1 MLKKYTHTYKRAI
14 MLLCILISGIVI
26 TACNND
32 DDGIG
37 NITQLNSFGPS
48 PALRGG
54 DLRFIGVN
62 LDKVTTII
70 LPGNVEVTSFKEKT
84 SSLIVIEVPEETVEG
99 KVILKTSNGDIETKT
114 ILGISEPI
122 TIESI
127 EPIVVRPGDVITIK
141 GTYLNLI
148 DKVAFSDNKVV
159 ADFES
164 QSKSEIKVKVPHD
177 AQTGNLILITPVE
190 DEGEIPIEVE
200 SEEELEVILPK
211 ATALSPKKIRPN
223 EDLIINGTNLDLAIA
238 LVFPGGTR
246 IDKEDF
252 TLTED
257 GEILVKV
264 PQNSQDGAVSLIAP
278 STVETPSSEELEMI
292 VPTLTSL
299 TPNPVKRGEEITV
312 KGANLDLVTSVKF
325 NTIEVNDED
334 ELVQTEGE
342 IMDGGSATEIK
353 VKVPSNAT
361 DGIVAFNT
369 AASKVIESADVLTLF
384 EPVITSIAPLTVKTK
399 EDITILGDYL
409 DLVSKVIFEG
419 NIEGN
424 IVSSSASELIVTVS
438 PKSLPGKITLV
449 ANNGKKTLSDQ
460 ALDIQFRD
468 VPTITSI
475 PTTTSPGQ
483 MIMIEGTNLDLTV
496 DVVFPN
502 NIKATTF
509 GLKTST
515 HLEVMVPANA
525 EVGEGKVKLIT
536 TLGEFVES
544 EMITIQGQISYYIYN
559 DALNSSDWDLWGGWG
574 LDDQDLDN
582 SEQPMRGSKAVK
594 LVFNDSWGAFQL
606 HPKEKDF
613 LTAYEAVSVSIYG
626 TIPDSKMAIVI
637 GGVEKELVLKAGEY
651 TTFEVMLS
659 EFGDLSD
666 VSEFLIKNYGTNP
679 NTVYVD
685 DIGLR

>member
-1 MLKKYTHTYKRAI
+1 MLKTYTYKRTI
-14 MLLCILISGIVI
+14 MLLCILVSGIVM
-26 TACNND
+26 TACNKD
-32 DDGIG
+32 DDGMG
-37 NITQLNSFGPS
+37 NTTQLNSFGPS

-54 DLRFIGVN
+54 DLKFIGSN
-62 LDKVTTII
+62 LDKVTSII
-70 LPGNVEVTSFKEKT
+70 LPGNVEVVSFKEKT

-99 KVILKTSNGDIETKT
+99 KVILKTANGDIETKT

-122 TIESI
+122 SIKSI
-127 EPIVVRPGDVITIK
+127 EPSAVRPGEIISIK

-148 DKVAFSDNKVV
+148 EMVTFSDGKTV
-159 ADFES
+159 ATFES
-164 QSKSEIKVKVPHD
+164 QSKSEIKVKVPND
-177 AQTGNLILITPVE
+177 AQTGKLILTTPVE
-190 DEGEIPIEVE
+190 DEEEIPLEIE
-200 SEEELEVILPK
+200 SETELEVFLPK
-211 ATALSPKKIRPN
+211 GTNLSPKKIRPN
-223 EDLIINGTNLDLAIA
+223 EDLTIKGTNLDLAIA
-238 LVFPGGTR
+238 VVFPGGTR
-246 IDKEDF
+246 IDKADF
-252 TLTED
+252 TLSEGGD
-257 GEILVKV
+257 ILIKV
-264 PQNSQDGAVSLIAP
+264 PQNSQDGALKLVAP
-278 STVETPSSEELEMI
+278 STVENPSSEELEMI

-299 TPNPVKRGEEITV
+299 APNPAKRGENIIVT
-312 KGANLDLVTSVKF
+312 GTNLDLVTSVAF
-325 NTIEVNDED
+325 NTIEIKDGEIVKTN
-334 ELVQTEGE
+334 GE
-342 IMDGGSATEIK
+342 IMDGGSGTEIQ
-353 VKVPSNAT
+353 VKIPSNAT
-361 DGIVAFNT
+361 EGIVEFNT
-369 AASKVIESADVLTLF
+369 DADKTVESADELILF
-384 EPVITSIAPLTVKTK
+384 EPVISSISPITVKTK
-399 EDITILGDYL
+399 EDITIQGSYL

-419 NIEGN
+419 DIEGN
-424 IVSSSASELIVTVS
+424 IVSTSETELVVTVS
-438 PKSLPGKITLV
+438 PKSLSGKVTLV
-449 ANNGKKTLSDQ
+449 ANNGLKIISDETL
-460 ALDIQFRD
+460 AIEFRD

-475 PTTTSPGQ
+475 PATTGPGQ
-483 MIMIEGTNLDLTV
+483 MILIEGTNLDLTV

-515 HLEVMVPANA
+515 QLEVMVPSNA

-544 EMITIQGQISYYIYN
+544 QMITIQGQISYYIYN

-574 LDDQDLDN
+574 LDVQEVDN